1 MTIVIMIIMIIV
13 ITTLMIIIIALIIIT
28 MNFIRKFEYCEK
40 LFWLTINIKNN
51 EYHLLNVHIHYHPR
65 LVLVLFFAET

>member
-1 MTIVIMIIMIIV
+1 
-13 ITTLMIIIIALIIIT
+13 